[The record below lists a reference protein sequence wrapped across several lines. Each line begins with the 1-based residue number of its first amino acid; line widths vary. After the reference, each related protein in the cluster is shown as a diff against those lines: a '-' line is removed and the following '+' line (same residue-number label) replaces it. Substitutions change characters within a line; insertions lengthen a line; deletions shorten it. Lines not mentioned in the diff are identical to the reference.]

1 MGLLVPHQLELS
13 SKLHINVTCS
23 IGNLK
28 LFSKFIPQ
36 HNITKFISSGQPFCN
51 GEGGEALVL
60 SKLFPFVLGV
70 KLKFSLKH

>member
-23 IGNLK
+23 IDNLK

-36 HNITKFISSGQPFCN
+36 HNITKFISSGQPFVM
-51 GEGGEALVL
+51 GKGGGEALVL
-60 SKLFPFVLGV
+60 SKLFPFVLEV
-70 KLKFSLKH
+70 KL